1 MTDDKQCFTISAGSD
16 SVTVCLDAAR
26 WNRIEDVEQLDEQVT
41 RIIEA
46 NPQAKVS
53 FDFRQVDYLSSGM
66 LGWLAALNA
75 RVKRQAGP
83 IHLYCLQPAVAE
95 LFTQI
100 GYQNE
105 LHIHPPDEE
114 P

>member
-26 WNRIEDVEQLDEQVT
+26 WNRIEDVELLDERVT
-41 RIIEA
+41 QIIEA

-53 FDFRQVDYLSSGM
+53 FDFRQVDYMSSGM

-105 LHIHPPDEE
+105 LHIHPPDEK

>member
-1 MTDDKQCFTISAGSD
+1 MTDDKQCFTILAGDD

-26 WNRIEDVEQLDEQVT
+26 WNRIEDIEQLDEEVSG
-41 RIIEA
+41 IIEA
-46 NPQAKVS
+46 NPKARLM
-53 FDFRQVDYLSSGM
+53 FDFHQVDYMSSGM

-75 RVKRQAGP
+75 RVRAQSGP
-83 IHLYCLQPAVAE
+83 IHLYCLQPAVAQ

-100 GYQNE
+100 GYDNE
-105 LHIHPPDEE
+105 LHIHPPDEK

>member
-1 MTDDKQCFTISAGSD
+1 MTDDKQCFTIQAGSD
-16 SVTVCLDAAR
+16 SVTVFLDAAR
-26 WNRIEDVEQLDEQVT
+26 WSRIEDVEQLDEQVT
-41 RIIEA
+41 RIVEA
-46 NPQAKVS
+46 NPQAKLL

-66 LGWLAALNA
+66 LGWLAALNG
-75 RVKRQAGP
+75 RVKHQSGP

-100 GYQNE
+100 GYANE
-105 LHIHPPDEE
+105 LHIHPPDEK